1 MADESRVRKVQDRI
15 HQTVAGMLGRRIK
28 DPRLGF
34 VTITDVRVTGDLQH
48 ASIFYTV
55 FGDEEDRKGTARA
68 FESAKGIIRSEV
80 GKALGIRLTP
90 TLEFILDALP
100 ETAASLEDALVAA
113 RMKDAQIAELAEGAS
128 YAGDED
134 PYRHPEEDEDWDDDE
149 WDDEDDALEEDG
161 LEDDVIDAG
170 ETEADEDDS
179 GEDD

>member
-170 ETEADEDDS
+170 ETESDEDDADEDD
-179 GEDD
+179 